1 MSKYVK
7 YISSSHYGTSPLKGD
22 RYGYFVELLRSC
34 LCTGFNANDSIISI
48 ETIDLINKKISIT
61 FNDPHT
67 YSVDQTLLIENIQD
81 FQFNG
86 EYKIIEIIDAVTI
99 ITKRCDGIAL
109 TTSYSGAS
117 GIAYCKVAPLGFIE
131 AFTSGNISA
140 FTTDEEKAYFV
151 VNDTKPDT
159 WNIVNDYSQ
168 LINPLVWMTDKL
180 DNLDSPGKYIVPYL
194 ASQPTWYKQ
203 QNFQAQFNGQ
213 NGLSGNFQRNGL
225 WQMITAGIC
234 SASGNNNTDRQLNN
248 SWTLIGNGR
257 LFYFIPSVYNTTVND
272 KKTFIYGFGKIN
284 NESTNENLNYILIA
298 QSARYNS
305 DFYNYIQI
313 NNNAQSIP
321 LSNVSNP
328 NLSQMC
334 DTDVGNVRAAVLK
347 YKNKSLAI
355 TFHPTKSPIA
365 VSNDTNMVYVS
376 GNKNAQYPDSVN
388 YRYIISNMYVSTD
401 KGHLLGKLSG
411 FMWTYNPDYNIHY
424 NGAIISYNSING
436 SGSKKYYVINDN
448 FHNCYSDSTERFVYN
463 ISLNDEDWSNYD

>member
-7 YISSSHYGTSPLKGD
+7 YISSSHYGTPPLKGD

-34 LCTGFNANDSIISI
+34 LCTGFNANHSIISI

-109 TTSYSGAS
+109 TTSYSGAP

-257 LFYFIPSVYNTTVND
+257 LFYFIPSVYNASTTV

-284 NESTNENLNYILIA
+284 NETTNENLNYILIA
-298 QSARYNS
+298 QSARYNL
-305 DFYNYIQI
+305 DFYNYQQI
-313 NNNAQSIP
+313 NNNPQSIP
-321 LSNVSNP
+321 LSNVSNY
-328 NLSQMC
+328 NYAQMC
-334 DTDVGNVRAAVLK
+334 NTDVGNVRAAALK
-347 YKNKSLAI
+347 YKNKSVSI
-355 TFHPTKSPIA
+355 VFHPTKSPIKIN
-365 VSNDTNMVYVS
+365 SSSDFYIS
-376 GNKNAQYPDSVN
+376 GNTYIPYPDPIN
-388 YRYIISNMYVSTD
+388 YRYIISNIYVSAE
-401 KGHLLGKLSG
+401 KGYLLGKLSG
-411 FMWTYNPDYNIHY
+411 FMWTYNIDEHIHY
-424 NGAIISYNSING
+424 NNAIISYNSING
-436 SGSKKYYVINDN
+436 GSSKKYYVINDDFSIN
-448 FHNCYSDSTERFVYN
+448 NSNDTVRFVYN